1 MPGRAEPFWRLGTY
15 QGEVVDIEF
24 EAFFSDQ
31 YDEVRRALTVAFGD
45 ARLAEECAQE
55 AFVRAFV
62 RWRRVRR
69 MESPAGW
76 VYVVATNVA
85 RRRRPWPTDAEA
97 ASVVDGADLA
107 DAVVNRASIAR
118 GIAQLPH
125 RQRIAVVLRYL
136 ADLPIADVATA
147 MGCAQGTVKSTLHT
161 ALARLRVTLTDADD
175 AEEVRDAAR

>member
-1 MPGRAEPFWRLGTY
+1 
-15 QGEVVDIEF
+15 VVDIEF
-24 EAFFSDQ
+24 EAFFTDR

-62 RWRRVRR
+62 RWKRIRK

-85 RRRRPWPTDAEA
+85 RRGRTWSSDAEVPSA
-97 ASVVDGADLA
+97 ADLA
-107 DAVVNRASIAR
+107 DTVVDRASIAR
-118 GIAQLPH
+118 GIAQLPD
-125 RQRIAVVLRYL
+125 RQRIAVVLRFL

-147 MGCAQGTVKSTLHT
+147 MGCAQGTVKSTLHS
-161 ALARLRVTLTDADD
+161 ALARLRVSLTDS
-175 AEEVRDAAR
+175 EEVFDGPR

>member
-1 MPGRAEPFWRLGTY
+1 M
-15 QGEVVDIEF
+15 VDIEF
-24 EAFFSDQ
+24 EAFFSDR

-62 RWRRVRR
+62 RWRRIRR

-85 RRRRPWPTDAEA
+85 RRRRPWPADADA
-97 ASVVDGADLA
+97 ASFVDGADPA
-107 DAVVNRASIAR
+107 DAVVDRASIAC
-118 GIAQLPH
+118 GIAQLPD
-125 RQRIAVVLRYL
+125 RQRIAIVLRYL

-147 MGCAQGTVKSTLHT
+147 MGCAPGTVKSTVHT
-161 ALARLRVTLTDADD
+161 ALARLRVTLTDS
-175 AEEVRDAAR
+175 EEVCDGPR

>member
-1 MPGRAEPFWRLGTY
+1 
-15 QGEVVDIEF
+15 VVDIEF
-24 EAFFSDQ
+24 EAFFSDR

-45 ARLAEECAQE
+45 PRLAEECAQE

-62 RWRRVRR
+62 RWKRIRK

-85 RRRRPWPTDAEA
+85 RRRRAWTSDAEVPPMA
-97 ASVVDGADLA
+97 DPAEAIVD
-107 DAVVNRASIAR
+107 RASLAC
-118 GIAQLPH
+118 GIAQLPD

-161 ALARLRVTLTDADD
+161 ALARLRVALDD
-175 AEEVRDAAR
+175 SQEDRDGTR